1 MSNSKVQNILSNN
14 VSEDSNVF
22 RYAVVLEYI
31 GTEYAGSQT
40 QPAQRTIQSELE
52 KALKI
57 VCRQV
62 VKANFSGRTDSGVH
76 SKGQVVHFDIN
87 QKIDEFKFISS
98 LNAILPSDI
107 SVNAITEVDKTFHAR
122 NSAKYRW
129 YRYKILNKQ
138 ARSVWNKESAH
149 IWGDFDLEAMNTALK
164 YLEGCHDFNAFKSA
178 DSQNTVTE
186 CIVYSANC
194 SASGDYINID
204 LVANRF
210 LHNMVRVIV
219 GTVIK
224 IGKGEKTPQFMN
236 DVLSSKDR
244 TLAGPTA
251 PAEGLALMCVGYS
264 KKYNLFECINK
275 EANKDENIFRQ
286 AS

>member
-1 MSNSKVQNILSNN
+1 MLNSKVQNIISNN
-14 VSEDSNVF
+14 VSEDFNIF

-31 GTEYAGSQT
+31 GTEYAGSQM
-40 QPAQRTIQSELE
+40 QPAQKTIQSELE
-52 KALKI
+52 NALKI
-57 VCRQV
+57 ICRQN
-62 VKANFSGRTDSGVH
+62 VKTTFSGRTDSGVH
-76 SKGQVVHFDIN
+76 SKGQVVHFDIS
-87 QKIDEFKFISS
+87 QKIDEFRFITS

-107 SVNAITEVDKTFHAR
+107 SVNTVTEVDKTF
-122 NSAKYRW
+122 NSCKNAKYRW

-149 IWGDFDLEAMNTALK
+149 IWGDFDIDTMNMTLK
-164 YLEGCHDFNAFKSA
+164 YLEGCHDFSAFKSA
-178 DSQNTVTE
+178 SSKNPVTE

-210 LHNMVRVIV
+210 IHNMVRIIA

-224 IGKGEKTPQFMN
+224 IGKGEKTPQFMKE
-236 DVLSSKDR
+236 VLISKDR

-251 PAEGLALMCVGYS
+251 PAEGLTLMCVGYS